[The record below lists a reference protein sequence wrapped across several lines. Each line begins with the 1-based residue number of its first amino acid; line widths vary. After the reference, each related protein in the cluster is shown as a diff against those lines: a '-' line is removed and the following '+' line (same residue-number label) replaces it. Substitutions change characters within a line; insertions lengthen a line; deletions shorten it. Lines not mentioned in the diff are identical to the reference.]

1 LIADFLTADRAS
13 FRAHL
18 NPLREALL
26 VENVG
31 LIAIELDAFVI
42 VFVLHAANI
51 ALQIRLA
58 LLVQTVGKSMILKSL
73 QALD

>member
-1 LIADFLTADRAS
+1 M
-13 FRAHL
+13 
-18 NPLREALL
+18 
-26 VENVG
+26 ENVG

-42 VFVLHAANI
+42 VVVLHAANT